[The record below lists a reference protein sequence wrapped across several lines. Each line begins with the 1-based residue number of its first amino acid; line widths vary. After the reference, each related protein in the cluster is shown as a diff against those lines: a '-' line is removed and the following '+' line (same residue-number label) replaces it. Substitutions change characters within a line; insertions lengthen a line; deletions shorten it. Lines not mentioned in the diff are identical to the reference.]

1 MIKQAIRLYGR
12 TILAGVLGIVM
23 YVSVGV
29 LVSVAVPRGEPLS
42 ATATFLMNLI
52 ALVLQ
57 GSIYF
62 LIIYAGM
69 WSLGDKEAN
78 AVQFG
83 HMQATAARGF
93 HIGCV
98 AAIPSV
104 LTFLVLVADKV
115 FSFWPL
121 SAAIY
126 RLCHTALY
134 PILAWSMGSVVSV
147 TTADLAWWQLLC
159 AGIPVLFLPLA
170 AGISYYFGFKHILVS
185 DRLMFV
191 SKKKKQ

>member
-1 MIKQAIRLYGR
+1 MIKQAFRLYGR
-12 TILAGVLGIVM
+12 TILAGVLGVVM
-23 YVSVGV
+23 YVSVGI
-29 LVSVAVPRGEPLS
+29 LISVAVPRGEPLS
-42 ATATFLMNLI
+42 ATATFLMNLV

-57 GSIYF
+57 GGVYF
-62 LIIYAGM
+62 LLLYAGM

-83 HMQATAARGF
+83 HMHATAARGF
-93 HIGCV
+93 QIACI

-104 LTFLVLVADKV
+104 LTFLVLVADKL

-121 SAAIY
+121 CAAVY

-147 TTADLAWWQLLC
+147 TTADLSWGQVLC
-159 AGIPVLFLPLA
+159 AGIPLLFLPLV
-170 AGISYYFGFKHILVS
+170 AGISYYLGFNHILVS
-185 DRLMFV
+185 ERLMFV
-191 SKKKKQ
+191 NKKKKQ

>member
-12 TILAGVLGIVM
+12 TILAGVLGMVT

-29 LVSVAVPRGEPLS
+29 LISVVVPRGEMLS

-52 ALVLQ
+52 ALILQ
-57 GSIYF
+57 GSIYC
-62 LIIYAGM
+62 LLIYAGM

-93 HIGCV
+93 HIGCI

-115 FSFWPL
+115 FSFWPQC
-121 SAAIY
+121 AAIY

-134 PILAWSMGSVVSV
+134 PILAWSMGTVVSI
-147 TTADLAWWQLLC
+147 TTANLAWWQVLC

-170 AGISYYFGFKHILVS
+170 SAISYYLGFNHILVS
-185 DRLMFV
+185 ERLMFV
-191 SKKKKQ
+191 NKKKKQ